1 MIVIVSEHGAKIGKE
16 GRRLYISY
24 PAAEKATNY
33 IPAINLEQLVI
44 EAKAT
49 LTSGAIELLTAYG
62 IPVLFFR
69 RGKPVGVM
77 HSFAAH
83 GTVKIRRAQILANTS
98 SKGAK
103 FVISNL
109 KGAMENKVNL
119 LKRVMRSRK
128 IVTEKV
134 VELKKRIK
142 RLEEQ
147 RKKDYRE
154 YTEEPVK
161 SNREQIFAIEGN
173 ATETYFSALKLLID
187 EKFQFKG
194 RNRRPP
200 KDPINSLLSY
210 GYAILT
216 LKVLAG
222 VIIAG
227 MEPFAGFL
235 HTDRSGKPSFVL
247 DLMEEFRQ
255 PVVDKLILKLEG
267 RGIIAQEDFEEKNQM
282 CKIKEEPKKTF
293 LTELYKVFETTMTNS
308 KTGEMKTIEQHIIQQ
323 ARKAGKF
330 FMGEKEEYEPFIAK

>member
-1 MIVIVSEHGAKIGKE
+1 VIVIVSEHGAKIGKE

-33 IPAINLEQLVI
+33 IPVINLEQLVI

-62 IPVLFFR
+62 IPVLFFKG
-69 RGKPVGVM
+69 GKPVGVM

-83 GTVKIRRAQILANTS
+83 GTVKIRRAQILANTNNL
-98 SKGAK
+98 GTK

-109 KGAMENKVNL
+109 KGAIENKINL
-119 LKRVMRSRK
+119 LKRVTRSRK
-128 IVTEKV
+128 IAPEKTR
-134 VELKKRIK
+134 ELKKKINH
-142 RLEEQ
+142 LEEQ
-147 RKKDYRE
+147 RKKE
-154 YTEEPVK
+154 YTSYTEKPVK
-161 SNREQIFAIEGN
+161 INREQIFAIEGN
-173 ATETYFSALKLLID
+173 AAETYFSALKLLID
-187 EKFQFKG
+187 KKFQFTG

-255 PVVDKLILKLEG
+255 PVVDRLILKLEG
-267 RGIIAQEDFEEKNQM
+267 RGIIAPEDFEENNKM

-293 LTELYKVFETTMTNS
+293 LTELYKVFETVMTNS
-308 KTGEMKTIEQHIIQQ
+308 TTGEMKTIEQHIIHQ
-323 ARKAGKF
+323 ARRAGRF
-330 FMGEKEEYEPFIAK
+330 FMGEREEYQPFVVK